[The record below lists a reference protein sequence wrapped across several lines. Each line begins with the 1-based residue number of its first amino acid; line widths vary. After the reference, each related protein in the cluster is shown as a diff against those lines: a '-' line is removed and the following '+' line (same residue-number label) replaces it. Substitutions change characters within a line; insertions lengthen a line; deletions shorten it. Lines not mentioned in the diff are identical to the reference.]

1 MGCQRK
7 IVKQI
12 IEQGGDYMLQVAD
25 NHPTLHSELKLLF
38 EGVEHD
44 APTTSVRKTVDR
56 GHGRLEERA
65 HVHSTDIAW
74 FADGDAWAGLASFA
88 AATSTRTNLTT
99 GEVSVDTRYY
109 ISSYTSPDGARAG
122 RAIRS
127 HWGIENGLHWVLD
140 MAFDEDRAR
149 CRTGNA
155 AETFAIVRHVALNLL
170 KQEKSKKGGIKL
182 RRKACGWDHDYLL
195 RVIGLG
201 AGPSAP

>member
-127 HWGIENGLHWVLD
+127 HWGIENGLHWAWTWRLTK
-140 MAFDEDRAR
+140 
-149 CRTGNA
+149 TGRDA
-155 AETFAIVRHVALNLL
+155 APAT
-170 KQEKSKKGGIKL
+170 
-182 RRKACGWDHDYLL
+182 RR
-195 RVIGLG
+195 RRS
-201 AGPSAP
+201 PSSGTSRSTS